1 MYLAKV
7 DKTNIC
13 DCIIKAISMNSGR
26 NLKFNNAFKIM
37 SYRMLAR

>member
-13 DCIIKAISMNSGR
+13 DCIITAKILIR
-26 NLKFNNAFKIM
+26 YLKFNYAFKFM
-37 SYRMLAR
+37 SHRMLAR

>member
-7 DKTNIC
+7 NKTNIC
-13 DCIIKAISMNSGR
+13 DCIITAKILIR
-26 NLKFNNAFKIM
+26 YLEFDNAFKIM